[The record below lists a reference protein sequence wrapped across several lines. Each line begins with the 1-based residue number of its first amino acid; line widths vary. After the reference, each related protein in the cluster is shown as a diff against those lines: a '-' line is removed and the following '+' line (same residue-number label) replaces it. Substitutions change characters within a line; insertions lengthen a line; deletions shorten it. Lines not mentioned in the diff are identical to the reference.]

1 MKAQAC
7 LLGNEVAINQY
18 KAYEHHKNK
27 YRWHAHH

>member
-7 LLGNEVAINQY
+7 LLGNEVAIIQY

-27 YRWHAHH
+27 YPRCAHH